1 MHYSIIIQGKSDIGE
16 WRLMVVFELD
26 IPSLTE
32 QGIKN
37 NCSSLYKVK
46 ELSSSSMID

>member
-1 MHYSIIIQGKSDIGE
+1 MEVMIYSPAIN
-16 WRLMVVFELD
+16 LMDKLAIPFELD

-37 NCSSLYKVK
+37 NCSSLCKVK